1 MISYNMS
8 IKNGVITNTVA
19 HKCTDGKIVVFKN
32 VGVFV
37 RRNAS

>member
-1 MISYNMS
+1 MTSYRMS

-19 HKCTDGKIVVFKN
+19 HTSTDGKIAIYKSVV
-32 VGVFV
+32 VFV